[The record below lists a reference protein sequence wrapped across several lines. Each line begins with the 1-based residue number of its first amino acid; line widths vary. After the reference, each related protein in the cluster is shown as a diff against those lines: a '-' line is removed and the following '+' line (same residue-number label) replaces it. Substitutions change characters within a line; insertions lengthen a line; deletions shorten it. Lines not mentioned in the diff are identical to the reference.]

1 MSEAVGLVLEGG
13 GMRAVYTAG
22 VLECLMEH
30 DLYFPYIIGVSAGAC
45 MGASYLSR
53 QAGRNRIVNVDYV
66 SDPRYISWGNLIKKR
81 EIFGMDF
88 IFDEIPNQLVP
99 FDYQAYEDSKERY
112 VIGTTDC
119 ETGESVYYEKG
130 DTGFDLLKIL
140 RASSSLPFIARIVEF
155 GGRKL
160 LDGGLAD
167 PIPIRKAERDGYGR
181 NVLILTRNESYRK
194 SPNRMGWLV
203 RRAYR
208 KFPKLV
214 ETMLLRHDVYNETLG
229 YIKERE
235 REGAAFVIRPTE
247 TLSVGRMERD
257 PEKLGAL
264 YKQGYEDAK
273 RQLPELKRW
282 MEEGEGRQ

>member
-1 MSEAVGLVLEGG
+1 MSDATGLVLEGG

-30 DLYFPYIIGVSAGAC
+30 NVYFAYNIGVSAGAC

-53 QAGRNRIVNVDYV
+53 QSGRNRTVNVDYV
-66 SDPRYISWGNLIKKR
+66 SDPRYISWGNLFKKR

-99 FDYQAYEDSKERY
+99 FDYKAYEASTERL

-130 DTGFDLLKIL
+130 SPGFDLLTVL
-140 RASSSLPFIARIVEF
+140 RASSSLPYIARIVDF

-167 PIPIRKAERDGYGR
+167 PIPIKKAEKDGNAR
-181 NVLILTRNESYRK
+181 NLLILTRNASYRK
-194 SPNRMGWLV
+194 SPNRTGWLL
-203 RRAYR
+203 RRAYGQY
-208 KFPKLV
+208 PKLV
-214 ETMLLRHDVYNETLG
+214 ETMLRRHEVYNESLE
-229 YIKERE
+229 YIAKRE
-235 REGAAFVIRPTE
+235 QEGAVFVIRPVE

-257 PEKLGAL
+257 PKKLGAL
-264 YKQGYEDAK
+264 YKQGYDDAK
-273 RQLPELKRW
+273 RLLPELRSWIGKA
-282 MEEGEGRQ
+282 

>member
-1 MSEAVGLVLEGG
+1 MSEAIGLVLEGG

-30 DLYFPYIIGVSAGAC
+30 DLYFPYNIGVSAGAC

-53 QAGRNRIVNVDYV
+53 QAGRNRKVNVDYV

-99 FDYQAYEDSKERY
+99 FDYKAYEASAERF
-112 VIGTTDC
+112 VVGTTDC

-130 DTGFDLLKIL
+130 DPGFDLLPIL
-140 RASSSLPFIARIVEF
+140 RASSSLPYIARIVDF

-167 PIPIRKAERDGYGR
+167 PIPVRKAEKDGCER
-181 NVLILTRNESYRK
+181 NVLVLTRNVSYRK
-194 SPNRMGWLV
+194 SPNRTGWLL
-203 RRAYR
+203 RRAYGR
-208 KFPKLV
+208 YPRLV
-214 ETMLLRHDVYNETLG
+214 ETMLRRHDVYNESLE
-229 YIKERE
+229 YIAKRE
-235 REGAAFVIRPTE
+235 QAGAAFVIRPVE

-257 PEKLGAL
+257 PRKLGAL
-264 YKQGYEDAK
+264 YQQGYDDAK
-273 RQLPELKRW
+273 RLLPELRSW
-282 MEEGEGRQ
+282 MGKA

>member
-1 MSEAVGLVLEGG
+1 MSETIGLVLEGG

-30 DLYFPYIIGVSAGAC
+30 DLYFPYNIGVSAGAC

-53 QAGRNRIVNVDYV
+53 QAGRNRKVNVDYV

-81 EIFGMDF
+81 EMFGMDF

-99 FDYQAYEDSKERY
+99 FDYKAYEASPERF

-119 ETGESVYYEKG
+119 GTGESVYYEKG
-130 DTGFDLLKIL
+130 EPGFDLLTIL
-140 RASSSLPFIARIVEF
+140 RASSSLPYIARIVEF

-167 PIPIRKAERDGYGR
+167 PIPVRKAEMDGCER

-194 SPNRMGWLV
+194 SPNRTGWLL
-203 RRAYR
+203 RQAYGR
-208 KFPKLV
+208 YPKLV
-214 ETMLLRHDVYNETLG
+214 ETMLRRHEVYNESLA
-229 YIKERE
+229 YIAKRE
-235 REGAAFVIRPTE
+235 QAGAAFVIRPAE

-257 PEKLGAL
+257 PGKLGAL
-264 YKQGYEDAK
+264 YKQGYDDAK
-273 RQLPELKRW
+273 RRLTELRSWIGKA
-282 MEEGEGRQ
+282 

>member
-1 MSEAVGLVLEGG
+1 MSDGIGLVLEGG

-30 DLYFPYIIGVSAGAC
+30 DLYFAYNIGVSAGAC

-53 QAGRNRIVNVDYV
+53 QSGRNRTVNVDYV
-66 SDPRYISWGNLIKKR
+66 RDPRYISWGNLFKKR

-99 FDYQAYEDSKERY
+99 FDYKAYEASTERL

-130 DTGFDLLKIL
+130 SPGFNLLTIL
-140 RASSSLPFIARIVEF
+140 RASSSLPYIARIVDF

-167 PIPIRKAERDGYGR
+167 PIPVKKAETDGCQR
-181 NVLILTRNESYRK
+181 NVLVLTRNASYRK
-194 SPNRMGWLV
+194 SPNRTGWLL
-203 RRAYR
+203 RRVYGQY
-208 KFPKLV
+208 PKLV
-214 ETMLLRHDVYNETLG
+214 DTMLRRHDVYNEALD
-229 YIKERE
+229 YIAKRE
-235 REGAAFVIRPTE
+235 QEGAAFVIRPVE

-257 PEKLGAL
+257 PQKLGAL
-264 YKQGYEDAK
+264 YKQGYDDAK
-273 RQLPELKRW
+273 RLLPELRRW
-282 MEEGEGRQ
+282 MGRA